1 MRKLR
6 QWTLNHPLQFVSVFM
21 LVYFTWFSLLEK
33 YAQPVLMI
41 HSTLDDKIPFCEYFI
56 VPYLLWFVWIAGT
69 FVYFYIKSRDDFYH
83 ACRYMFTGMI
93 VCLIIYT
100 LIPNGLNLRPEI
112 TNNNIFSRLVDMIWS
127 VDTATNVCPSIH
139 VSSTVA
145 VHLTICHAASVRNK
159 KPIRT
164 LSWIVTILIC
174 LSTMF
179 IKQHSLV
186 DVLCG
191 WILSLILDEAVNVW
205 VLVKAFSKGKA
216 GKTTNAVH
224 EE

>member
-41 HSTLDDKIPFCEYFI
+41 HSKLDDKIPFCEYFI

-159 KPIRT
+159 KPIRA
-164 LSWIVTILIC
+164 LSWLVTILIC

>member
-41 HSTLDDKIPFCEYFI
+41 HSKLDDKIPFCEYFI

-100 LIPNGLNLRPEI
+100 LIPNGLILQRRLK
-112 TNNNIFSRLVDMIWS
+112 RLVPTHWKSIS
-127 VDTATNVCPSIH
+127 SPCNQNCNIHTVHSNNAT
-139 VSSTVA
+139 STFS
-145 VHLTICHAASVRNK
+145 AASSRRLTF
-159 KPIRT
+159 P
-164 LSWIVTILIC
+164 LS
-174 LSTMF
+174 
-179 IKQHSLV
+179 
-186 DVLCG
+186 
-191 WILSLILDEAVNVW
+191 
-205 VLVKAFSKGKA
+205 
-216 GKTTNAVH
+216 
-224 EE
+224 